1 MHRECF
7 IELRFGIKYNT
18 KMSFRI
24 VLDTNVVVSA
34 LRSDQG
40 ASFRLLSLLGQG
52 RFEFSL
58 SVPLVLEYEDACNR
72 QGGVLQPQD
81 IGDIIDYLCQVGER
95 RQIYFLWRPCL
106 KDPKDDLVL
115 ELAVESGS
123 DFIVTYNQKDF
134 AASEKFGVRILTP
147 KEFLKLIGECP

>member
-1 MHRECF
+1 MD
-7 IELRFGIKYNT
+7 GIAYNT
-18 KMSFRI
+18 KMNYRI
-24 VLDTNVVVSA
+24 VLDTNVIVSA

-40 ASFRLLSLLGQG
+40 ASFRLLSLVGQE

-81 IGDIIDYLCQVGER
+81 VGDIIDYLCQMGDR
-95 RQIYFLWRPCL
+95 RQIFFLWRPCL

-115 ELAVESGS
+115 ELAVEFGS
-123 DFIVTYNQKDF
+123 DFIVTYNRKDF
-134 AASEKFGVRILTP
+134 SGSEKFGVRILTP
-147 KEFLKLIGECP
+147 KEFLTLIGECS

>member
-1 MHRECF
+1 MN
-7 IELRFGIKYNT
+7 Y
-18 KMSFRI
+18 RI
-24 VLDTNVVVSA
+24 ILDTNVIVSA

-40 ASFRLLSLLGQG
+40 ASFRLLSLVGQE

-72 QGGVLQPQD
+72 QRGALQSQD
-81 IGDIIDYLCQVGER
+81 VGDIIDYLCQMGDR

-123 DFIVTYNQKDF
+123 DFIVTYNRKDF
-134 AASEKFGVRILTP
+134 AGSEKFGVRILTP
-147 KEFLKLIGECP
+147 KEFLTLIGECL

>member
-1 MHRECF
+1 MN
-7 IELRFGIKYNT
+7 Y
-18 KMSFRI
+18 RI
-24 VLDTNVVVSA
+24 VIDTNVIVSA

-40 ASFRLLSLLGQG
+40 ASFRLLSLVGQE

-58 SVPLVLEYEDACNR
+58 SVPLVFEYEDACNR

-81 IGDIIDYLCQVGER
+81 IGDIIDYLCQVGDR

-106 KDPKDDLVL
+106 KDPKDDLIL

-147 KEFLKLIGECP
+147 KEFLTLIGEYS